1 MITARVPARVGLL
14 GNPSDGYGGKTL
26 GLAVEAFEATVTL
39 TPTGDSRDR
48 RGITLVPNDDDRPH
62 WYSSAEMADRIDRFG
77 YGSGT
82 QVMAAAVRTFIDV
95 VRGLQANGMQSD
107 GLTSKGHVVRQP
119 EDFELRY
126 ETTIP
131 RQVGLAGSSA
141 LVVATMRCLMTYTGL
156 AIPDAVLA
164 SLALR
169 AETEQLGITAG
180 LQDRVVQTHGG
191 LVAMDFANMITE
203 PRFGVALGR
212 YEAIDA
218 ALLPPLFLAYLP
230 ASAEPSGSY
239 HGTLRAR
246 FDAGDAVVRTT
257 MRELAS
263 LVVEGRAALRWRN
276 HERFGQL
283 VAINMD
289 LRRRLGPLP
298 DRQVALIDM
307 ANELDAPA
315 TFAGS
320 GGAVVGVATDD
331 DHLDRLE
338 RNFVNQGT
346 HFLRL

>member
-1 MITARVPARVGLL
+1 MPARVGLL
-14 GNPSDGYGGKTL
+14 GNPSDGYGGRTL
-26 GLAVEAFEATVTL
+26 GLALEAFAATVTL
-39 TPTGDSRDR
+39 VPTGGTRDR

-62 WYSSAEMADRIDRFG
+62 WYNSAEMADRIDRFG
-77 YGSGT
+77 YGTGT
-82 QVMAAAVRTFIDV
+82 QVLAAAVRTFIDV
-95 VRGLQANGMQSD
+95 ARGLQANGMQAD
-107 GLTSKGHVVRQP
+107 GLTAKGHVVRQP

-156 AIPDAVLA
+156 VIPNEVLA

-169 AETEQLGITAG
+169 AETEQLGIAAG

-191 LVAMDFANMITE
+191 LVAMDFANMTTE
-203 PRFGVALGR
+203 PRFGVAHGH
-212 YEAIDA
+212 YEMMDPS
-218 ALLPPLFLAYLP
+218 LLPPLFLAYLP

-246 FDAGDAVVRTT
+246 FDAGDPMVRTT
-257 MRELAS
+257 MRELAA
-263 LVVEGRAALRWRN
+263 LVVEGRAALRWHN
-276 HERFGQL
+276 HERFGEL
-283 VAINMD
+283 VATNMA

-298 DRQVALIDM
+298 ERQVALIDL
-307 ANELDAPA
+307 ASELDAPA

-331 DHLDRLE
+331 DHLERLE
-338 RNFVNQGT
+338 RNFINQGT